1 MAHPTTLLAI
11 VKNGSDLT
19 LLSPVHPDTIRQ
31 LALEAQKSGAR
42 LTLPTAMHPDLV
54 NEISSKYGK
63 SVAFIDGTLDFK
75 KN

>member
-1 MAHPTTLLAI
+1 
-11 VKNGSDLT
+11 
-19 LLSPVHPDTIRQ
+19 
-31 LALEAQKSGAR
+31 LEAQKSGAR